1 MNNSLGLG
9 IWILLMGGVFALPA
23 KASSELDS
31 EIYQLCQNTDA
42 NSNAVTSTGCYQ
54 YIQGFLQGALITD
67 DAIIKNI
74 ESSQFESRFAN
85 RAYRTRVG
93 NTRDSIPATQY
104 AGFCLPNNE
113 IIHEV
118 VINLLLDM
126 QKSLHNHQ
134 EVEIV
139 LPALLFK
146 LLKQRYICG
155 EE

>member
-9 IWILLMGGVFALPA
+9 IWILLMGGVFALPT

-67 DAIIKNI
+67 AAVIKNI

-104 AGFCLPNNE
+104 AGFCLPEDKVSNE
-113 IIHEV
+113 VIMTLIHD
-118 VINLLLDM
+118 IQDH
-126 QKSLHNHQ
+126 SL
-134 EVEIV
+134 EDRKILEFPTLVYE
-139 LPALLFK
+139 
-146 LLKQRYICG
+146 LLKQRYSCP
-155 EE
+155 